1 MHLGGGRR
9 DVNAK
14 IDPKVG
20 LSEIAKIGAFVED
33 DAPLCM
39 VHAGD
44 ADAAGAAAMIAAAK
58 IVIAAAPAA
67 SASPTW
73 TMHRGASS

>member
-1 MHLGGGRR
+1 MPFSRLVRR
-9 DVNAK
+9 SASAN

-20 LSEIAKIGAFVED
+20 LSEIAKIGAFVGN

-44 ADAAGAAAMIAAAK
+44 ADAAGAAAMRI
-58 IVIAAAPAA
+58 
-67 SASPTW
+67 
-73 TMHRGASS
+73 GARL